1 MRGIIISEINKR
13 TNHLQEGENKMY
25 EVVRIVKGHEITRM
39 VGTHGFY
46 HVRLTVN
53 TEMCFRTIKAAAKF
67 INQNF

>member
-1 MRGIIISEINKR
+1 
-13 TNHLQEGENKMY
+13 MY

-46 HVRLTVN
+46 HVRLTAN
-53 TEMCFRTIKAAAKF
+53 TEMCFRTIKAAAGF